1 MNNRHHKRS
10 LSRFTAS
17 ALALTMAVSAACP
30 LQAFAAGGADVS
42 EKLYINMDYDGSIA
56 KANVVK
62 EIQFTTADSYTDHGS
77 YQQVT
82 NMTDRQEPVIN
93 GDAVTF
99 RRPEKGGKLYFQGTM
114 DPQEVKLPW
123 NFDVRYKVNGVETTA
138 ERAAGASGT
147 VEIDI
152 DAVPDKSVSRYMQ
165 DNIIL
170 LVLIPMDTSDV
181 YSIDAPGSMEASFGN
196 YSGIGFEALPGQE
209 GHFQAR
215 FGTDCFESMGVMM
228 IMTPV
233 TVSDLNKIKDL
244 KEVKDKFRD
253 NSNAMMDSVEAIMD
267 NVASMSSQ
275 LEKTNQVLDEL
286 ANGKRKIDDTRT
298 IIFNGVDLSLQDV
311 RDLTALLDPVDTS
324 LKTSQWMV
332 YDINA
337 SLNDTNAALQR
348 ASAVMNP
355 LSKRLRT
362 LSREMSSVNTFNID
376 SVTDDLANT
385 RAALT
390 ALKKSLVKGGT
401 AVNNLKLITG
411 SDELKNDAEELLYT
425 VVLEENEYEEEYL
438 PEAVIEIV
446 NDMIPDVRNV
456 SEEQLAGLVP
466 QMAMLLDLY
475 DILSEPYEE
484 EGFEGSA
491 AIAGTATPGDYYEVT
506 GHTSRIGGSYKVT
519 RSDLYSFVSA
529 FQAAQQGDQTAIPMA
544 VMSFIQSK
552 GMGDRV
558 DQQALAER
566 ITALALSG
574 GAASAGSSAEAS
586 RFAGRMSS
594 MMDLKEGISR
604 IENSGSYA
612 GASLRD
618 SLDELSDAGSE
629 ALANA
634 ITAYASVD
642 YEDAIVLVDSVI
654 ADIDDVMDAGA
665 GVSYQTSRLLDSL
678 RRVSSSVDSLTGVL
692 NSYYQDVQDAIT
704 NVSNVIEETEKLSA
718 DLTQTAQTLN
728 NTLRS
733 ASEDL
738 SRAGDDSIAL
748 GREAV
753 SNADDMIENTRKM
766 KEAGADLRKAIN
778 DELDE
783 QEADNNFLNMD
794 PDAVKESLTSGRN
807 GEPSSIQIICRTEE
821 ISVDDDNAAEVMDA
835 ELPPEKTTFPGRVAA
850 IFRTFWSRILGLF
863 GR

>member
-1 MNNRHHKRS
+1 
-10 LSRFTAS
+10 
-17 ALALTMAVSAACP
+17 
-30 LQAFAAGGADVS
+30 
-42 EKLYINMDYDGSIA
+42 
-56 KANVVK
+56 
-62 EIQFTTADSYTDHGS
+62 
-77 YQQVT
+77 
-82 NMTDRQEPVIN
+82 
-93 GDAVTF
+93 
-99 RRPEKGGKLYFQGTM
+99 
-114 DPQEVKLPW
+114 
-123 NFDVRYKVNGVETTA
+123 
-138 ERAAGASGT
+138 
-147 VEIDI
+147 
-152 DAVPDKSVSRYMQ
+152 
-165 DNIIL
+165 
-170 LVLIPMDTSDV
+170 
-181 YSIDAPGSMEASFGN
+181 
-196 YSGIGFEALPGQE
+196 
-209 GHFQAR
+209 
-215 FGTDCFESMGVMM
+215 
-228 IMTPV
+228 PV

-267 NVASMSSQ
+267 NVVSMSSQ

-286 ANGKRKIDDTRT
+286 ASGKRKIDDTRT
-298 IIFNGVDLSLQDV
+298 IIFNGVDLTLQDV

-332 YDINA
+332 YDINT

-348 ASAVMNP
+348 ASAVMSP

-376 SVTDDLANT
+376 SVTDDLNNT
-385 RAALT
+385 KAALA

-401 AVNNLKLITG
+401 AVNNLKVITG
-411 SDELKNDAEELLYT
+411 SEDFKDDTTELLYT
-425 VVLEENEYEEEYL
+425 VVLNDNEYEEEYL
-438 PEAVIEIV
+438 PEAVIELV
-446 NDMIPDVRNV
+446 NDMIPDKANV
-456 SEEQLAGLVP
+456 SGAQLEGLVP
-466 QMAMLLDLY
+466 QLAMLLDLY

-484 EGFEGSA
+484 SGYEGMAE
-491 AIAGTATPGDYYEVT
+491 IADVGTPGDYYEIT
-506 GHTSRIGGSYKVT
+506 GHTTRVGGSYRVSK
-519 RSDLYSFVSA
+519 SDLYSFVAA

-544 VMSFIQSK
+544 VMRYVQSK
-552 GMGDRV
+552 GMSDRV
-558 DQQALAER
+558 DQQALASR
-566 ITALALSG
+566 ITELALSG

-594 MMDLKEGISR
+594 MMDLRDGISE
-604 IENSGSYA
+604 IENSGNY
-612 GASLRD
+612 GATSLKD
-618 SLDELSDAGSE
+618 SLNELSDAGSE

-634 ITAYASVD
+634 ITAYASAD
-642 YEDAIVLVDSVI
+642 YEDVLVQVDSVI

-678 RRVSSSVDSLTGVL
+678 RRVTSSVDALTGVM
-692 NSYYQDVQDAIT
+692 NSYYEDVQDAIT

-733 ASEDL
+733 ASEDF

-753 SNADDMIENTRKM
+753 SNADEMIENTRRM
-766 KEAGADLRKAIN
+766 KEAGADLRKTIN

-794 PDAVKESLTSGRN
+794 PDAVKESLTSSRN

-821 ISVDDDNAAEVMDA
+821 ISVDDDAENAVMDA
-835 ELPPEKTTFPGRVAA
+835 ELPPEKTTFTGRVAA
-850 IFRTFWSRILGLF
+850 IFKSLWSRILGLF

>member
-1 MNNRHHKRS
+1 
-10 LSRFTAS
+10 
-17 ALALTMAVSAACP
+17 MAVSAACP

-42 EKLYINMDYDGSIA
+42 EKLYITMDYDGSIA

-196 YSGIGFEALPGQE
+196 YSGIGFEALPGKE

-233 TVSDLNKIKDL
+233 TVSDLNKIRDL

-286 ANGKRKIDDTRT
+286 ANGKRKIDDSRT

-376 SVTDDLANT
+376 SV
-385 RAALT
+385 
-390 ALKKSLVKGGT
+390 
-401 AVNNLKLITG
+401 
-411 SDELKNDAEELLYT
+411 
-425 VVLEENEYEEEYL
+425 
-438 PEAVIEIV
+438 
-446 NDMIPDVRNV
+446 
-456 SEEQLAGLVP
+456 Q
-466 QMAMLLDLY
+466 
-475 DILSEPYEE
+475 
-484 EGFEGSA
+484 
-491 AIAGTATPGDYYEVT
+491 
-506 GHTSRIGGSYKVT
+506 
-519 RSDLYSFVSA
+519 
-529 FQAAQQGDQTAIPMA
+529 
-544 VMSFIQSK
+544 
-552 GMGDRV
+552 
-558 DQQALAER
+558 
-566 ITALALSG
+566 
-574 GAASAGSSAEAS
+574 
-586 RFAGRMSS
+586 
-594 MMDLKEGISR
+594 
-604 IENSGSYA
+604 
-612 GASLRD
+612 
-618 SLDELSDAGSE
+618 
-629 ALANA
+629 
-634 ITAYASVD
+634 
-642 YEDAIVLVDSVI
+642 
-654 ADIDDVMDAGA
+654 
-665 GVSYQTSRLLDSL
+665 
-678 RRVSSSVDSLTGVL
+678 
-692 NSYYQDVQDAIT
+692 
-704 NVSNVIEETEKLSA
+704 
-718 DLTQTAQTLN
+718 
-728 NTLRS
+728 
-733 ASEDL
+733 EDL
-738 SRAGDDSIAL
+738 
-748 GREAV
+748 
-753 SNADDMIENTRKM
+753 
-766 KEAGADLRKAIN
+766 
-778 DELDE
+778 
-783 QEADNNFLNMD
+783 
-794 PDAVKESLTSGRN
+794 
-807 GEPSSIQIICRTEE
+807 
-821 ISVDDDNAAEVMDA
+821 
-835 ELPPEKTTFPGRVAA
+835 
-850 IFRTFWSRILGLF
+850 
-863 GR
+863 

>member
-1 MNNRHHKRS
+1 MNKKNLSRS
-10 LSRFTAS
+10 FSRFTAS
-17 ALALTMAVSAACP
+17 ALALAMAASTVCP
-30 LQAFAAGGADVS
+30 MNALAAGGADVS
-42 EKLYINMDYDGSIA
+42 EKLYINMGYDGGIE

-62 EIQFTTADSYTDHGS
+62 EIQFTTSDSYTDYGK
-77 YQQVT
+77 YQEIT
-82 NMTDRQEPVIN
+82 NMTDRQEPAVS
-93 GDAVTF
+93 GDAVTWV
-99 RRPEKGGKLYFQGTM
+99 RPEKGSKLYFQGTM
-114 DPQEVKLPW
+114 DPAGVKLPW
-123 NFDVRYKVNGVETTA
+123 TFDVKYKVNGIETTA
-138 ERAAGASGT
+138 EKAAGASGT

-152 DAVPDKSVSRYMQ
+152 DAIPDKSVSKYMQ
-165 DNIIL
+165 DNMIL

-196 YSGIGFEALPGQE
+196 YSGIGFEALPGKE
-209 GHFQAR
+209 GHFEAR
-215 FGTDCFESMGVMM
+215 FGTDSFESMGVMM

-253 NSNAMMDSVEAIMD
+253 NSDAMLDSVEAIMD
-267 NVASMSSQ
+267 NVVSMSSQ

-298 IIFNGVDLSLQDV
+298 IIFNGVDLTLQDV

-332 YDINA
+332 YDINT

-348 ASAVMNP
+348 ASSVMNP

-376 SVTDDLANT
+376 SVTDDLSNT
-385 RAALT
+385 KEALK

-401 AVNNLKLITG
+401 AVSNLKMITG
-411 SDELKNDAEELLYT
+411 SEDFKDDATELLYT
-425 VVLEENEYEEEYL
+425 VVLKDNEYEEEYL
-438 PEAVIEIV
+438 PEAVIELV
-446 NDMIPDVRNV
+446 NDMIPDAANV
-456 SEEQLAGLVP
+456 SKAQLEGLVP

-475 DILSEPYEE
+475 DILCEPYEE
-484 EGFEGSA
+484 SGYEGMAEA
-491 AIAGTATPGDYYEVT
+491 ADVGTPGDYYEIS
-506 GHTSRIGGSYKVT
+506 GHTTRIGGSYKV
-519 RSDLYSFVSA
+519 SKADLYSFVAA
-529 FQAAQQGDQTAIPMA
+529 FRAAQQGDQTAIPMA
-544 VMSFIQSK
+544 VMNYVQSK
-552 GMGDRV
+552 GMSDRV
-558 DQQALAER
+558 DQQALISR
-566 ITALALSG
+566 ITELALSG
-574 GAASAGSSAEAS
+574 GAASAESNAEAS
-586 RFAGRMSS
+586 RFAGRMGS
-594 MMDLKEGISR
+594 MMDLRGGIDE
-604 IENSGSYA
+604 IENSGSY
-612 GASLRD
+612 GASSLKD
-618 SLDELSDAGSE
+618 SLNDLSDAGSE

-634 ITAYASVD
+634 ITAYASAD
-642 YEDAIVLVDSVI
+642 YEDVLVQVDSVI

-678 RRVSSSVDSLTGVL
+678 RRVSSSVDALTGVM
-692 NSYYQDVQDAIT
+692 NSYYEDVQTAIT
-704 NVSNVIEETEKLSA
+704 NVSNVVEETEKLSA

-733 ASEDL
+733 ASEDF

-753 SNADDMIENTRKM
+753 SNADEMIENTRRM
-766 KEAGADLRKAIN
+766 KEAGADLRKTIN

-794 PDAVKESLTSGRN
+794 PDAVKESLTSSRN
-807 GEPSSIQIICRTEE
+807 KEPSSIQIICRTEE
-821 ISVDDDNAAEVMDA
+821 ISVDEDAENAVMDA
-835 ELPPEKTTFPGRVAA
+835 ELPPEKTTFTGRIAA
-850 IFRTFWSRILGLF
+850 IFKTLWGRILGLF